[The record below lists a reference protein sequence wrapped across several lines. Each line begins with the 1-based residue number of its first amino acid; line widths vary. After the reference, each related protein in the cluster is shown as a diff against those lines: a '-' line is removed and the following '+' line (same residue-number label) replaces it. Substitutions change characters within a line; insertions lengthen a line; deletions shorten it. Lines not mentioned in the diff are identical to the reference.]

1 MIKAE
6 FQKYGSYTTDSLY
19 QWDLNQEL
27 QFVDTDISVAP
38 VIHFCNRKSKES
50 LLVQSTLTEGII
62 TCPVPNV
69 LLQEPFDIIA
79 YIVSMEAQKATTLFK
94 MLIPVNRRL
103 KPADYEHTDNIPIL
117 TYEAIK
123 ADIQHFFNLSKAE
136 IAVERERINKII
148 VPETTFK
155 NIAIRKFES
164 KINDG
169 SYIDETSR
177 RVFGMSW
184 VEQVNPM
191 YDPNSYI
198 FKNPFLLYAFGRG
211 YDPNTGSWDDY
222 VQITGDV
229 RLKSNRLEVGV
240 NFIDSDKI
248 YTKAEMYAVVAYDN
262 TVDNTELEDIRV
274 GIDGKIHDSAG
285 DAVRSQIGKLKEDLS
300 DLSKEVGHTSTNL
313 LKITGYEIT
322 APNIGVS
329 FSLGDDGRIVM
340 SGKATNS
347 NFVIRLNCEGV
358 QLNSGE
364 DYTVN
369 ISSQFTNVS
378 TRLMRKVPIGGT
390 SAEVT
395 ISGKTSVTWT
405 ATNSVISYITLTLP
419 SGYSTDYDGYIW
431 FSKGMQATNY
441 EPVGFIGEVVK
452 KAEFETFKKSVNAN
466 VSGFSDELFERC
478 GLIEKKGVFESFS
491 PTTFSS
497 GIDVLNAPFEYNRFN
512 NVSKKIIVKPSTSAN
527 YYNIQQAFTFGNF
540 ESITVLM
547 YTTVRAFNNKS
558 KLQFYI
564 QLASSKAS
572 NKYGTA
578 MFVDTS
584 LLNVG
589 WGAYKIPLS
598 AFTFA
603 NGASIDDMDLM
614 KFRLRVF
621 SSPTEDLEIIC
632 GGYIYNERMKPT
644 VVMSFD
650 GVYDTDTETGGKF
663 DALIQNKIHATMFQS
678 VNTKYSDDTKSVF
691 YNHVINDGLEIQMYA
706 TANREYVQTEDDPE
720 TQYNELRTQKEWLYE
735 NRIGGLPT
743 MYAAPNGIL
752 PNTTINLLK
761 SLDFKM
767 ARSGSAYFV
776 NRFTKKDFNVG
787 FKGIFGTNSADTIND
802 LIDET
807 IADGKTIFLFT
818 HKVKDNPTSYDS
830 GIANFKS
837 VCDYIGQKI
846 ADGELQSMNFTE
858 FYNACVN

>member
-1 MIKAE
+1 MADKPVTREEKYLAYLTGDYTGELPKPITRKEKYLYELCLKGIGGEISPEEIKAAVNE
-6 FQKYGSYTTDSLY
+6 YLEK
-19 QWDLNQEL
+19 N
-27 QFVDTDISVAP
+27 P
-38 VIHFCNRKSKES
+38 VKP
-50 LLVQSTLTEGII
+50 G
-62 TCPVPNV
+62 
-69 LLQEPFDIIA
+69 
-79 YIVSMEAQKATTLFK
+79 ATTEQAQQIEQNK
-94 MLIPVNRRL
+94 TDVASL
-103 KPADYEHTDNIPIL
+103 KTE
-117 TYEAIK
+117 
-123 ADIQHFFNLSKAE
+123 
-136 IAVERERINKII
+136 
-148 VPETTFK
+148 
-155 NIAIRKFES
+155 
-164 KINDG
+164 
-169 SYIDETSR
+169 
-177 RVFGMSW
+177 
-184 VEQVNPM
+184 
-191 YDPNSYI
+191 
-198 FKNPFLLYAFGRG
+198 
-211 YDPNTGSWDDY
+211 TGS
-222 VQITGDV
+222 
-229 RLKSNRLEVGV
+229 
-240 NFIDSDKI
+240 
-248 YTKAEMYAVVAYDN
+248 
-262 TVDNTELEDIRV
+262 
-274 GIDGKIHDSAG
+274 
-285 DAVRSQIGKLKEDLS
+285 LKEDIG
-300 DLSKEVGHTSTNL
+300 DLSKEIGHTSTNL

-322 APNIGVS
+322 TPNIGVS

-347 NFVIRLNCEGV
+347 NFIIRLNCEEV

-364 DYTVN
+364 DYTAN

-378 TRLMRKVPIGGT
+378 TRLMRKVPINGT

-395 ISGKTSVTWT
+395 ISAKTSVTWT

-419 SGYSTDYDGYIW
+419 SGYSTNYDGYIW
-431 FSKGMQATNY
+431 LSKGMQATNY
-441 EPVGFIGEVVK
+441 EPIGFISEVAK
-452 KAEFETFKKSVNAN
+452 KAEFETFKKSVNTN

-497 GIDVLNAPFEYNRFN
+497 GIDVLNAPLEYNRFN
-512 NVSKKIIVKPSTSAN
+512 NVSKEIIVKPSTPAN
-527 YYNIQQAFTFGNF
+527 YYNIQQPFTFGNF

-547 YTTVRAFNNKS
+547 YTTVRAFNNRS

-578 MFVDTS
+578 MLIDAS

-589 WGAYKIPLS
+589 WGTYKIPLS

-614 KFRLRVF
+614 RFRLRVL
-621 SSPTEDLEIIC
+621 SSPAEDLEIIC

-706 TANREYVQTEDDPE
+706 TANREYVQKEDDPE

-735 NRIGGLPT
+735 NRISGLPT

-761 SLDFKM
+761 SLGFKM

-787 FKGIFGTNSADTIND
+787 FKGIFGTSSADTING
-802 LIDET
+802 LINEA
-807 IADGKTIFLFT
+807 IEDGKTIFLFT
-818 HKVKDNPTSYDS
+818 HEVKDSPTSYDS
-830 GIANFKS
+830 GTANFKS

-846 ADGELQSMNFTE
+846 ANGELQSMNFTE